1 VKPEEMDS
9 CNVISKP
16 IDSSEDKDRLST
28 SNESPTHKTDK
39 LDLSGKSKFSKATN
53 DDDEEDDD
61 NDDDDNNNCRKDKRI
76 SSKDNWHK
84 LSDYEDNYIDSSSS
98 SSMSE
103 NSEAD

>member
-1 VKPEEMDS
+1 M
-9 CNVISKP
+9 ISKP
-16 IDSSEDKDRLST
+16 TIDSCEDKDRLST

-61 NDDDDNNNCRKDKRI
+61 NDDEDNNNNNCSRKDKRI
-76 SSKDNWHK
+76 TSKDNWHK